1 MRKFDDAVDRVPVRA
16 SPDDAEQMGANG
28 RGSKVGRIDPS
39 HRDTSARPTPGPH
52 IGFICLP
59 TLIIAQTHPAW
70 RDRFASTP
78 SKLYLRADYRRR
90 MMQKLLAMGVV
101 TISLASFGTCWAQS
115 ASPPPQT
122 PPPAKTAPTH
132 AAHATSRSTVQQF
145 KTEADAKSHCGTDQV
160 VWGNTS
166 SHVLHDSGTKYYGKT
181 THGAYMCKGLAVN
194 AGYHE
199 AKE

>member
-1 MRKFDDAVDRVPVRA
+1 
-16 SPDDAEQMGANG
+16 
-28 RGSKVGRIDPS
+28 
-39 HRDTSARPTPGPH
+39 
-52 IGFICLP
+52 
-59 TLIIAQTHPAW
+59 
-70 RDRFASTP
+70 
-78 SKLYLRADYRRR
+78 
-90 MMQKLLAMGVV
+90 MMQKLLAIGVV
-101 TISLASFGTCWAQS
+101 TISLASFGTCSAQS
-115 ASPPPQT
+115 TSPPSQT

-132 AAHATSRSTVQQF
+132 ASHSTSKSSVQQF

-166 SHVLHDSGTKYYGKT
+166 SHVLHDFGTKYYGKT

>member
-1 MRKFDDAVDRVPVRA
+1 
-16 SPDDAEQMGANG
+16 
-28 RGSKVGRIDPS
+28 
-39 HRDTSARPTPGPH
+39 
-52 IGFICLP
+52 
-59 TLIIAQTHPAW
+59 
-70 RDRFASTP
+70 
-78 SKLYLRADYRRR
+78 
-90 MMQKLLAMGVV
+90 MQKSLVMGVV

-115 ASPPPQT
+115 SSPPSQT
-122 PPPAKTAPTH
+122 QPPAKAAPTQASH
-132 AAHATSRSTVQQF
+132 SSRSSVQQY

-199 AKE
+199 SKE

>member
-1 MRKFDDAVDRVPVRA
+1 
-16 SPDDAEQMGANG
+16 
-28 RGSKVGRIDPS
+28 
-39 HRDTSARPTPGPH
+39 
-52 IGFICLP
+52 
-59 TLIIAQTHPAW
+59 
-70 RDRFASTP
+70 
-78 SKLYLRADYRRR
+78 
-90 MMQKLLAMGVV
+90 MMQKRLAIGVV
-101 TISLASFGTCWAQS
+101 TISLATFGTCWAQS
-115 ASPPPQT
+115 TSPPSQT

-132 AAHATSRSTVQQF
+132 ASHSTSRSRVQQF

-166 SHVLHDSGTKYYGKT
+166 SHVLHDAGTKYYGKT